1 MQPMGTIRG
10 FITCGACNFSYFYV
24 SHNQNLSVKKHFLLV
39 WAIVAAMLLGSM
51 SGFAQQRIV
60 GDVLVMLKHGHAMQT
75 TLKDV
80 RARFPQAE
88 VTVGETVAP
97 TLNIWLFKANPAWE
111 QQVLEYLLG
120 LPQVQLAQFN
130 RIAEERL
137 TPNDTI
143 YPNQW
148 NFENTGQ
155 GSGVPGAD
163 IKASLAWD
171 ITTGGY
177 TATGDTIVVA
187 VIDQGMELA
196 HSDLNFW
203 KNGYEIPGD
212 SIDNDGNG
220 YIDDVNGWHV
230 LNEND
235 IIPNGS
241 HGTLCAG
248 LVGAKTNNLIGT
260 AGVNW
265 GLPIMPVICQSY
277 TESQVVAAYAYI
289 LETRRLYNI
298 TNGARGAFVVATSSS
313 FGIDFG
319 FAADYPIWCAMYDS
333 LGMQG
338 IMSVGATANINL
350 DVEVGGDIPST
361 CTSDFLIVVT
371 NTTRTDFKNPGSGYG
386 PTSVDLGAPGTG
398 IWSTTSGNGH
408 SASTGTSFATPQV
421 AGAVALLFST
431 ACPEFMVAYKQQP
444 DSMLRL
450 VRNSILA
457 SVDVVPDL
465 AASTASGGRLNLY
478 EALLRFQNDICVTCL
493 AINATKQNVLCNGD
507 TTGAISLT
515 IDVGRA
521 PFVYTWSNG
530 DSVAFAQN
538 LTAGQYSVVVT
549 DSLGCSRI
557 GYYTITEPSLLQTGF
572 IVNRSTGVPNG
583 SITVLVQGGEPPYSY
598 VWQNNVG
605 TGNLADSLLPGTYA
619 LTTTDANGCMQLD
632 TVTVYLDSSVNTIE
646 ADDII
651 SQISFFPNPANGF
664 VQYEIATNGTAEI
677 SLSLMDIVGKLVLE
691 KSLGTVT
698 SATNGSIDMEGLNT
712 GIYFMQVS
720 VNGRF
725 SSVYKIVKQ

>member
-1 MQPMGTIRG
+1 MKQ
-10 FITCGACNFSYFYV
+10 
-24 SHNQNLSVKKHFLLV
+24 HFLLI
-39 WAIVAAMLLGSM
+39 WILVAAMLLGNN

-60 GDVLVMLKHGHAMQT
+60 GDVLVMLKHGHAMEN

-80 RARFPQAE
+80 QARFPQAE
-88 VTVGETVAP
+88 VSVGETVAP

-111 QQVLEYLLG
+111 QQVLDYLRG

-130 RIAEERL
+130 RIADERL

-171 ITTGGY
+171 ITTGGF
-177 TATGDTIVVA
+177 TGTGDTIVVA
-187 VIDQGMELA
+187 VIDQGMEIT

-235 IIPNGS
+235 VIPNGS

-265 GLPIMPVICQSY
+265 GLPIMPVVCQSY
-277 TESQVVAAYAYI
+277 TESQVVAAYAYV
-289 LETRRLYNI
+289 LETRRLYNV
-298 TNGARGAFVVATSSS
+298 TNGAKGAFVVATSSS

-361 CTSDFLIVVT
+361 CTSDFLIAVT

-386 PTSVDLGAPGTG
+386 PISVDLGAPGTG

-421 AGAVALLFST
+421 AGAVALLFSA
-431 ACPEFMVAYKQQP
+431 ACPEFMAAYKQQP

-450 VRNSILA
+450 VKNSILV
-457 SVDVVPDL
+457 SIDTIPDL
-465 AASTASGGRLNLY
+465 ATSTSSGGRLNLHK
-478 EALLRFQNDICVTCL
+478 ALLRFQNDYCTTCL
-493 AINATKQNVLCNGD
+493 TINAIEQDILCNGD
-507 TTGAISLT
+507 ASGSISLA
-515 IDVGRA
+515 IDSGRSPYIYA
-521 PFVYTWSNG
+521 WSNG

-538 LTAGQYSVVVT
+538 LTAGTYSVIVT
-549 DSLGCSRI
+549 DSSGCSRQ
-557 GYYTITEPSLLQTGF
+557 GYYTLTEPSLLQTGF
-572 IVNRSTGVPNG
+572 IVNRSTGIPNG
-583 SITVLVQGGEPPYSY
+583 SITVLVQGGEAPYSFT
-598 VWQNNVG
+598 WQNGVGVGNV
-605 TGNLADSLLPGTYA
+605 ADSLLPGNYVVTIN
-619 LTTTDANGCMQLD
+619 DANGCTQTD
-632 TVTVYLDSSVNTIE
+632 TVTVYLDSTVN
-646 ADDII
+646 II
-651 SQISFFPNPANGF
+651 QVVDLVSNVAFYPNPTNDVIQF
-664 VQYEIATNGTAEI
+664 EIHTNTTGQTTLA
-677 SLSLMDIVGKLVLE
+677 LMDVMGKMVHQQSPSIV
-691 KSLGTVT
+691 
-698 SATNGSIDMEGLNT
+698 TNIAKGSMDLDGLSS

-720 VNGRF
+720 VNNRLSG
-725 SSVYKIVKQ
+725 VYKIIKQ

>member
-1 MQPMGTIRG
+1 MKQ
-10 FITCGACNFSYFYV
+10 
-24 SHNQNLSVKKHFLLV
+24 HFLLLRV
-39 WAIVAAMLLGSM
+39 FVAAFLLGCTSA
-51 SGFAQQRIV
+51 FAQQRIV
-60 GDVLVMLKHGHAMQT
+60 GDLLVMLKHGNAMEA

-80 RARFPQAE
+80 QARFPQAE

-97 TLNIWLFKANPAWE
+97 SLNIWLFKANPAWE
-111 QQVLEYLLG
+111 QQVLEYLRG

-130 RIAEERL
+130 RIADERL
-137 TPNDTI
+137 TPNDTL

-171 ITTGGY
+171 ITTGGF
-177 TATGDTIVVA
+177 TGTGDTIVVA
-187 VIDQGMELA
+187 VIDQGMELT

-235 IIPNGS
+235 VIPNGS

-277 TESQVVAAYAYI
+277 TESQVVAAYAYV
-289 LETRRLYNI
+289 LETRRLYNA
-298 TNGARGAFVVATSSS
+298 TNGAKGAFVVAASSS

-319 FAADYPIWCAMYDS
+319 FAVDYPIWCAMYDS

-361 CTSDFLIVVT
+361 CGSDFLLVVT
-371 NTTRTDFKNPGSGYG
+371 NTTRTDFKNPGSGFG
-386 PTSVDLGAPGTG
+386 ATSVDLGAPGTG

-421 AGAVALLFST
+421 AGAVALLFSV
-431 ACPEFMVAYKQQP
+431 ACPEFMVAYKLQP

-450 VRNSILA
+450 LRSSIVA
-457 SVDVVPDL
+457 SIDTIPDL
-465 AASTASGGRLNLY
+465 ATTTSSGGRLNIY
-478 EALLRFQNDICVTCL
+478 KALLRFINDYCTTCL
-493 AINATKQNVLCNGD
+493 EISATEQNVLCNGD
-507 TTGAISLT
+507 STGAISLA
-515 IDVGRA
+515 IDSGRA
-521 PFVYTWSNG
+521 PYIYTWSNG
-530 DSVAFAQN
+530 DSVAIAQN
-538 LTAGQYSVVVT
+538 LSAGTYSVTVT
-549 DSLGCSRI
+549 DSSGCSRQ
-557 GYYTITEPSLLQTGF
+557 GYYNITQPSLLQTGF
-572 IVNRSTGVPNG
+572 IVNRSTGIPNG
-583 SITVLVQGGEPPYSY
+583 SITVLAQGGEAPYSY
-598 VWQNNVG
+598 AWMGNVG
-605 TGNLADSLLPGTYA
+605 NGNVADSLLPGSYIVATS
-619 LTTTDANGCMQLD
+619 DANGCTKTD
-632 TVTVYLDSSVNTIE
+632 TVTVYLDSTVNALEVVNAVSKI
-646 ADDII
+646 A
-651 SQISFFPNPANGF
+651 FYPNPANDILHF
-664 VQYEIATNGTAEI
+664 EILSNTTGQSTLTLVDVMGKTVRQQTQDMLSNTSNGKMNLGG
-677 SLSLMDIVGKLVLE
+677 LS
-691 KSLGTVT
+691 
-698 SATNGSIDMEGLNT
+698 A
-712 GIYFMQVS
+712 GIYFMEVE
-720 VNGRF
+720 VNNRLSG
-725 SSVYKIVKQ
+725 VYKIVKR